1 MMLKLVVTLG
11 FLVAFA
17 AGLVVGI
24 EKSVRPQVVTS
35 PATKPAE
42 RRGPSMAAELK
53 LTPEQQEQMKKIW
66 QDVARQGRNQPQQQ
80 GEHRQQIRQERD
92 KAIAALVKPEDKEK
106 YDQIQK
112 KYRDELEA
120 MDREMREAFEKAVKH
135 TDEILTPEQR
145 TKYHEILSRHQPGPG
160 GPGHRE
166 RGPRGSNPRGNEG
179 ATSMPRQGN

>member
-1 MMLKLVVTLG
+1 MVKFVVTLG

-24 EKSVRPQVVTS
+24 EKSVRPPVVTNPS
-35 PATKPAE
+35 TRPSGP
-42 RRGPSMAAELK
+42 RGGGMTAELK

-66 QDVARQGRNQPQQQ
+66 QDVAMRGRNQPQQ
-80 GEHRQQIRQERD
+80 GERRQQLRVERD
-92 KAIAALVKPEDKEK
+92 EAIAALVKPEDKEK

-112 KYRDELEA
+112 NYHDQLEA
-120 MDREMREAFEKAVKH
+120 MDRELHEAFDKAVKL

-145 TKYHEILSRHQPGPG
+145 TKYHEILSRHQPGSG